1 MILNHN
7 NCYIRQ
13 TKVTTWIIIVK
24 LFVIFIFSPYAIFMD
39 IGLKIKALVE
49 QKKVKVPVIAKK
61 LGRSK
66 QNIYAIFKGE
76 QRVSTELL
84 EQISE
89 ILDVSP
95 AYFWSEL
102 NEDPEN
108 YRVGVS
114 DEIMKAYESTQQEL
128 ISMRRQIE
136 LLEKL
141 LEEKDEKYALLKQ
154 EFTKLSESKSSD

>member
-1 MILNHN
+1 M
-7 NCYIRQ
+7 
-13 TKVTTWIIIVK
+13 
-24 LFVIFIFSPYAIFMD
+24 IFIFSPYAIFMD

-102 NEDPEN
+102 NEDPEK